1 MSGWEGTSFCTAC
14 GRPRTGTS
22 RFCTGCGTEFRD
34 PERDQP
40 PGTFTNPDAFSQTVT
55 SYPEPPVAE
64 PLYAEAPYPPYP
76 PFPRAGYA
84 EPAYGPVSRGPVSR
98 GPGYA
103 GGGGYPYPGPA
114 GRPPERRS
122 RVIAVVAAVIVLG
135 AAGGVY
141 ALVAGHGH
149 GKASA
154 QPNETVSIAPSS
166 TAPATSAPASPT
178 ASSGT
183 GAVAS
188 GGASSPS
195 AQLSVAPAAAGN
207 PAAPQVTAL
216 VNSYFTAINQHDY
229 VAYTSLLDPQMQQ
242 QNSQSSFDSGYAT
255 TTDSAETLTSISGTG
270 SGGLAASLTFTSQQ
284 SPADSPDNS
293 SCDQWSIT
301 LFLVPNGTGYLIGA
315 PPSSYRA
322 SYQAC

>member
-1 MSGWEGTSFCTAC
+1 MSDWEGMSFCTAC
-14 GRPRTGTS
+14 GRPRTGTGG
-22 RFCTGCGTEFRD
+22 FCNGCGAEFRD
-34 PERDQP
+34 PEQDRP
-40 PGTFTNPDAFSQTVT
+40 RGNFTNPDAFRQTLT

-64 PLYAEAPYPPYP
+64 PLYAAAPYPG
-76 PFPRAGYA
+76 ADYA
-84 EPAYGPVSRGPVSR
+84 EPAYGPISR

-103 GGGGYPYPGPA
+103 GGGGYPGPA
-114 GRPPERRS
+114 GRPPGRRNG
-122 RVIAVVAAVIVLG
+122 VIAVVAAVIVLG
-135 AAGGVY
+135 AAGGAY
-141 ALVAGHGH
+141 ALVTGHGH

-154 QPNETVSIAPSS
+154 QPVETVSIAASQ
-166 TAPATSAPASPT
+166 TAPATSVPVSPT
-178 ASSGT
+178 ASSGSGT
-183 GAVAS
+183 TVAS
-188 GGASSPS
+188 GGASSPA
-195 AQLSVAPAAAGN
+195 AQLAVAPAAAGN

-229 VAYTSLLDPQMQQ
+229 AAYASLLDPQMQQ
-242 QNSQSSFDSGYAT
+242 QNPQSSFDSGYAT
-255 TTDSAETLTSISGTG
+255 TTDSAETLTAISVTG